1 MAAPSERPPSRKGC
15 VRLRLEF
22 EADYQIDAQDAAE
35 AEAVAREALDDR
47 PGDWAV
53 RFFWAVEF
61 ETYGIR
67 VRSQDRGIVELFDAA
82 PTQAGLRDAVRSAL
96 EAAVAKIERSAE
108 SETRAS

>member
-1 MAAPSERPPSRKGC
+1 
-15 VRLRLEF
+15 LRIEF

-35 AEAVAREALDDR
+35 AEAAAREALDGR

-67 VRSQDRGIVELFDAA
+67 VRSEDRGVVELFDAPA
-82 PTQAGLRDAVRSAL
+82 QAGLRDVVRSAL
-96 EAAVAKIERSAE
+96 EAAVAKIEKRAE
-108 SETRAS
+108 AEARAS